1 MAGNLQFIKSL
12 STSTAVSEL
21 KLENCFND
29 KYDVYKVVLKVDSV
43 TSEAAQS
50 IRLVDSSNNVISD
63 TEYDFAY
70 QFMRVGSGSYS
81 TDGTIGTTYWN
92 FTMYN
97 EGSVGGFFVMDI
109 YNPYDSSSW
118 TFASWQMASHYL
130 ASSQPVLMARKAI
143 GVHRSEEQITGIAA
157 IQSSTRLDGATLS
170 VYGVK

>member
-1 MAGNLQFIKSL
+1 MAGNLEFIKSV

-21 KLENCFND
+21 KVENCFSN
-29 KYDVYKVVLKVDSV
+29 KYDVYKVILKVDSV
-43 TSEAAQS
+43 TQEAGQS

-63 TEYDFAY
+63 AEYDFAY

-81 TDGTIGTTYWN
+81 TDSTTGTTYWN
-92 FTMYN
+92 YTMYN
-97 EGSVGGFFVMDI
+97 EGSVGGFFVMYI

-118 TFASWQMASHYL
+118 TFARWQMATHYL
-130 ASSQPVLMARKAI
+130 ATAQPVLMARKGI

-157 IQSSTRLDGATLS
+157 IQAQTRLDGATIS